1 MDLVDDVQSSDLVD
15 SDSLNGEGSAD
26 EVNDD
31 DNNNDDADDADHD
44 DVDELDVMKEL
55 SEDAPKKDYSFQLG
69 HSQYATHSAHMKKDN
84 PLVVPNFLFIILPRS
99 DRGDREYYCCAMLT
113 FFKPWRNGKDLK
125 LRDQSWDKSFVAHEF
140 TKRQMEIMKYF
151 NVRYE
156 CLDARD
162 DYSAKKDKS
171 DDISYH

>member
-84 PLVVPNFLFIILPRS
+84 PLVVPNFLPTTLPRS
-99 DRGDREYYCCAMLT
+99 DHGDREYCCAMLT
-113 FFKPWRNGKDLK
+113 FSNL
-125 LRDQSWDKSFVAHEF
+125 V
-140 TKRQMEIMKYF
+140 
-151 NVRYE
+151 VR
-156 CLDARD
+156 
-162 DYSAKKDKS
+162 
-171 DDISYH
+171 I